1 MKTLF
6 SRTFLS
12 FLATLAVVVIVL
24 GAMFLFA
31 VQRSIDDWNT
41 YRGFRLQSLIL
52 PIITRVYRQE
62 GELSEPAIAEAL
74 SQFLTANQ
82 FVYIFDV
89 ERRPVF
95 LYSRGERITPAEG
108 EPWDPTQLGAG
119 YGPAAAVF
127 EGDEVIAYLSAD
139 TLGFTSDLANRRFLA
154 TLIVAVFVGILVS
167 LGAALGFAFVFSKK
181 LAAQARVLADGLHLI
196 TSGRRNVTFPASPAA
211 ELAGI
216 ADSAKVLQNQLRTE
230 EGLRRQWAED
240 IAHDLRTPVTA
251 LKTQFEAM
259 MEGYLSVSRERIATL
274 FDEVARIE
282 RLVNDLRELS
292 RIESPE
298 MKTEIECLATDDVI
312 NQVNQVFLMRA
323 EESGVPLVTE
333 TDATAIYA
341 DRHLLLRAITNVVE
355 NAFQHVAPHGRVHI
369 RIHRIGENVAV
380 DVLNTGYIDPET
392 CERVFDRMYRGESSR
407 GTPGSGL
414 GLTIT
419 KAIIDLHGG
428 RIGIFQDSEMT
439 RVRITFPHHD
449 RATT

>member
-31 VQRSIDDWNT
+31 VQRSIEDWNT

-62 GELSEPAIAEAL
+62 GELSEAALAEAL

-82 FVYIFDV
+82 FVYIFDA

-95 LYSRGERITPAEG
+95 LYSRGERITPAED

-127 EGDEVIAYLSAD
+127 EADEVIAYLSAD

-196 TSGRRNVTFPASPAA
+196 TSGRRDVTFPASPAA

-298 MKTEIECLATDDVI
+298 MKIEEDELTADDVI

-323 EESGVPLVTE
+323 EESGVPLFTE
-333 TDATAIYA
+333 TDGTPIHA

-355 NAFQHVAPHGRVHI
+355 NAFQHVTPNGCVNL
-369 RIHRIGENVAV
+369 RIHRIAENVAI
-380 DVLNTGYIDPET
+380 DVLNTGYIDPDT

-419 KAIIDLHGG
+419 KAIVDLHGG

-439 RVRITFPHHD
+439 RVRMTFPH
-449 RATT
+449 RVQTTA